1 MNGFIIASGVLAAAM
16 LLAHS
21 TLGRRNY
28 FLPMTAADFDPYA
41 RRVMEFVWHM
51 STVAIALM
59 TLGLLAVGLGY
70 VTEGGNLLGWF
81 ICAHFLAWGVVHLL
95 LGLTSGLPHAPARMF
110 QWVLFLAVAATAGFG
125 LAKG

>member
-1 MNGFIIASGVLAAAM
+1 MFRYK
-16 LLAHS
+16 S
-21 TLGRRNY
+21 TFGGWLKAKN
-28 FLPMTAADFDPYA
+28 
-41 RRVMEFVWHM
+41 MEAQEKE
-51 STVAIALM
+51 VA
-59 TLGLLAVGLGY
+59 LGLLAVGLGY